1 MRGGRPTLLALVALI
16 ATMLSGALALSG
28 TAAIAVALAVQQEA
42 PRPPRS
48 AAGTLGPA
56 ALPAGFTG
64 AASDGPA
71 SDGAGSDE
79 IPQVI
84 GPVLPR
90 SRPVEIHIPEIGVRS
105 PLHALGMTAERTLQ
119 VPSGSRFDEAAWYER
134 SVTPGARGPAVIL
147 GHVDS
152 PRRGPSVF
160 YRLGALRQGD
170 RILVT
175 RADGLVAVF
184 KVDGVRPYPK
194 DKFPARLVYG
204 ETPHA
209 ALRLI
214 TCGGTFDR
222 ATGHYRDNLVVFA
235 SLEGTQ
241 PRVSRRAL
249 G

>member
-1 MRGGRPTLLALVALI
+1 MMRGGRPTLLALVALL

-42 PRPPRS
+42 PRPPQS
-48 AAGTLGPA
+48 AAGTLGPT
-56 ALPAGFTG
+56 ALPAGFSG
-64 AASDGPA
+64 ADGVGSNGP
-71 SDGAGSDE
+71 GSDE
-79 IPQVI
+79 IPRVI

-90 SRPVEIHIPEIGVRS
+90 SHPVAIEIPEIGVRS
-105 PLHALGMTAERTLQ
+105 PLHALGMTAARTLE
-119 VPSGSRFDEAAWYER
+119 VPSGRRFDEAAWYER

-152 PRRGPSVF
+152 PSRGPSVF
-160 YRLGALRQGD
+160 YRLGELRQGD

-194 DKFPARLVYG
+194 DEFPARLVYG

-222 ATGHYRDNLVVFA
+222 ATSHYRDNLVVFA